1 MKVFVVCAILIAGAF
16 AAPNIQDNKVDDNSS
31 YSRAARF
38 IGNCME
44 REDVT
49 TCLAIKGITA
59 LNRAARSNHIEIVS
73 GVSFTR

>member
-16 AAPNIQDNKVDDNSS
+16 AAPNIHDNKVDDDSS
-31 YSRAARF
+31 FSRVARF

-44 REDVT
+44 SNDVT

-59 LNRAARSNHIEIVS
+59 MNRAARSNHIEIIS